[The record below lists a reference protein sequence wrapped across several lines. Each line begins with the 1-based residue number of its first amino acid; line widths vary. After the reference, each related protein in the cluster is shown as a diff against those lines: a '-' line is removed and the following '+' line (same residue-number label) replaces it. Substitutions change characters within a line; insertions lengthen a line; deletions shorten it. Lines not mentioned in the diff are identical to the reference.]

1 MKLKYFDERVEMSWT
16 YWCFILW
23 AGSLV
28 LLWRLSPFLCLVS
41 ASSRSI
47 FRPFVRAILAM
58 IFRLE
63 NKNPACQVCTQGQLY
78 DSGSTV
84 HNYQGAKN
92 EQEIRFGF
100 SKILPSLV
108 SLRKNKT
115 FQSLSRT
122 FWTKKKHKPTK
133 NLNSRLFFSHVLE
146 IIFFTKFSKYS
157 FYRLS
162 ALNRGLK
169 HFSW

>member
-1 MKLKYFDERVEMSWT
+1 MNWT

-63 NKNPACQVCTQGQLY
+63 NKNPACQVCTQGHRY

-84 HNYQGAKN
+84 HNYQGWRQKTNRKSGLDFLKYFHLLLVFAKIKRFKVWAERF
-92 EQEIRFGF
+92 EQKTQI
-100 SKILPSLV
+100 
-108 SLRKNKT
+108 NKKSEFET
-115 FQSLSRT
+115 FLFTRSRNNIFHEVLQAFFLSPLCT
-122 FWTKKKHKPTK
+122 
-133 NLNSRLFFSHVLE
+133 
-146 IIFFTKFSKYS
+146 
-157 FYRLS
+157 
-162 ALNRGLK
+162 
-169 HFSW
+169 

>member
-1 MKLKYFDERVEMSWT
+1 MKLKYFDERAEMSWT

-63 NKNPACQVCTQGQLY
+63 NKNPACQVCTQGQRY

-122 FWTKKKHKPTK
+122 FWTKKNTNQQKIWI
-133 NLNSRLFFSHVLE
+133 RDFSFLT
-146 IIFFTKFSKYS
+146 F
-157 FYRLS
+157 
-162 ALNRGLK
+162 
-169 HFSW
+169 